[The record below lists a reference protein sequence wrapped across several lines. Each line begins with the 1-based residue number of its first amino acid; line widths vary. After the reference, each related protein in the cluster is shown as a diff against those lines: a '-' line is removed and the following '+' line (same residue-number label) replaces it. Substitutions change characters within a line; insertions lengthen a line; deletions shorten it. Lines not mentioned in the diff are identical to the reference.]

1 MQNFKVLQYKPS
13 HKNDWDRF
21 TLGSNQQTFLFLR
34 DFMDYHSDRF
44 QDYSLMLFKDD
55 ELIALLPANKD
66 KNTVYSHQGLTY
78 GSLIYKSTLQNQE
91 FIGILKTVL
100 EHLLENG
107 IKNLVIKELPFVF
120 LDNQTNNPLAYLCFK
135 LKAQLQRMDMHST
148 LELKFKLYNRSRKN
162 GYKRGQ
168 KNNLIVKEVD
178 EFKEFW
184 NEILMPNLDNKHD
197 VKPVHS
203 LEEIQLLK
211 SRFPDKIRQF
221 NVYHNDIIVAGTTI
235 FETKHVAHS
244 QYISGNS
251 DKNTLGSLDFLHHHL
266 LEVVFADKSYFNFG
280 ISNENDGQNINE
292 GLQYWKEGF
301 GARSTTQGF
310 YKIDTENYKLLE
322 NLFI

>member
-13 HKNDWDRF
+13 LKNEWNGFALD
-21 TLGSNQQTFLFLR
+21 SNQQTFLFLR

-78 GSLIYKSTLQNQE
+78 GGLIYKSSLKSQDA
-91 FIGILKTVL
+91 IPILKTVL
-100 EHLLENG
+100 EYLAENG

-148 LELKFKLYNRSRKN
+148 LDLKFKSYNRSRKN
-162 GYKRGQ
+162 GCKRGQ
-168 KNNLIVKEVD
+168 KNNLIVKEVN

-244 QYISGNS
+244 QYISGNA
-251 DKNTLGSLDFLHHHL
+251 DKNTLGSLDFLHHYL
-266 LEVVFADKSYFNFG
+266 LEEVFADKSYFNFG
-280 ISNENDGQNINE
+280 ISNENDGQSINE

-301 GARSTTQGF
+301 GARSIAQGF

>member
-13 HKNDWDRF
+13 HKNDWDTL

-44 QDYSLMLFKDD
+44 NDFSLMIFQDD
-55 ELIALLPANKD
+55 ELVALLPANRVGD
-66 KNTVYSHQGLTY
+66 ALYSHQGLTY
-78 GSLIYKSTLQNQE
+78 GGLIYKSCLKSQDA
-91 FIGILKTVL
+91 ISILKTVL
-100 EHLLENG
+100 EYLAGNG

-148 LELKFKLYNRSRKN
+148 LDIKFKCYNRSRKN

-168 KNNLIVKEVD
+168 KNNLIVEEVD
-178 EFKEFW
+178 EFQEFW

-197 VKPVHS
+197 VKPVHT

-221 NVYHNDIIVAGTTI
+221 NVYHNGIIVAGTTI

-244 QYISGNS
+244 QYISGNA
-251 DKNTLGSLDFLHHHL
+251 DKNTLGSLDFLHHYL
-266 LEVVFADKSYFNFG
+266 LKEVFADKSYFNFG

-301 GARSTTQGF
+301 GARSITQGF

-322 NLFI
+322 NLYI